1 MVSVKIPKILMVIM
15 GYVRDL
21 QRSQKKGY
29 YRGSEWVLKGFCSFQ
44 FLPLSLSSRK
54 WVPASDFKTCALVKQ
69 LGPIGGV

>member
-29 YRGSEWVLKGFCSFQ
+29 YRGSERVLKGFCSFQ
-44 FLPLSLSSRK
+44 FLPLC
-54 WVPASDFKTCALVKQ
+54 V
-69 LGPIGGV
+69 